1 MQLTIPTICTRNVN
15 RCDHAPED
23 LRQARRAV
31 SVAMSDYFK
40 NLRTRARVADSI
52 VRKSLLLSKK
62 EYVIEQTIT
71 IEFGPS
77 SDKDWT
83 AVVWLDC
90 GRDLGLSVEGPWCPR
105 PETRPWETYFCPV
118 IVHEA
123 SEHPFPSTIH
133 PVTKDG
139 TFDTATPYRT
149 PTSWSSNSHAA
160 EWRAAQNICLLP
172 FQYGS
177 KLDKDVAS
185 QDALYAVSEVFQFA
199 ASAESQFLNL
209 LQRCIKH
216 ELAFIGGDENDT
228 SLHYSVSLLNLKYIK
243 TQLTSHVKRLAEAVS
258 VLRNRSFLRG
268 PHMLELGTASRTA
281 DSLLAD
287 FEYLQQRADTLARE
301 CEQGMA
307 TLANSTMLK
316 EARLSAAM
324 GMRVQRLTFIA
335 TIFIPLSFV
344 CSIWGMNFKELGSGT
359 KPLWMWFA
367 SAAPVVLFALI
378 MYTWDALF
386 KVFQKPAV
394 KVCIKRVNIWMEFVR
409 GVL

>member
-1 MQLTIPTICTRNVN
+1 
-15 RCDHAPED
+15 
-23 LRQARRAV
+23 
-31 SVAMSDYFK
+31 MSDYFK
-40 NLRTRARVADSI
+40 KLRTRARVADSI

-62 EYVIEQTIT
+62 EYVIEQAIT

-77 SDKDWT
+77 SNKDWT

-105 PETRPWETYFCPV
+105 PGTLPWETYFCPV

-123 SEHPFPSTIH
+123 SEHPFSPTIH
-133 PVTKDG
+133 PITKDG
-139 TFDTATPYRT
+139 TFDTPTPYRT

-216 ELAFIGGDENDT
+216 ELAFIGGGNEHENDT
-228 SLHYSVSLLNLKYIK
+228 SLQYSVSLLNLKYIK
-243 TQLTSHVKRLAEAVS
+243 TQLTSHVRRLAETVS

-301 CEQGMA
+301 CEQGMV

-378 MYTWDALF
+378 MYAWDAAF
-386 KVFQKPAV
+386 KVFQKTA
-394 KVCIKRVNIWMEFVR
+394 
-409 GVL
+409 